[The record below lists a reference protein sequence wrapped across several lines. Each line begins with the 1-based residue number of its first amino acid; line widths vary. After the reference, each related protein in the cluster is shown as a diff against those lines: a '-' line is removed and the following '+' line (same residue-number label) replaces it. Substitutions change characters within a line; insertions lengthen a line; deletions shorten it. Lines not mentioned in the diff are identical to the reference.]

1 MNHQNKPITCCSA
14 ASRTKVDLGS
24 SGTRLGNTGAV
35 IRLGDTGAAIGY
47 TKK

>member
-24 SGTRLGNTGAV
+24 SGTRLGDTA
-35 IRLGDTGAAIGY
+35 IRLGDAAIGY